1 MARGYMYAP
10 GASAEVDS
18 ARREVLDKTQL
29 VVLGQSKN
37 EVVREIIAART
48 DCPLGI
54 MVTLTHDRSTDVR
67 AAVAGNP
74 SVSRTVMEHLAEDKQ
89 VAVLEALVRNP
100 ALPGD
105 MLDQLAFHRRSE
117 VRDLVAERL
126 DSGIPTASSA
136 QDAATPELR
145 DRVFDEQARAREA
158 DVLDIATGRHVTEQ
172 RRQPDEGAPRA
183 PRTRTAPVRGFKPPE
198 AI

>member
-18 ARREVLDKTQL
+18 ARRDDLDRTQL

-37 EVVREIIAART
+37 EVVREIIARRP

-74 SVSRTVMEHLAEDKQ
+74 EVSRTVMEHLAEDKQ
-89 VAVLEALVRNP
+89 VAVLEALIRNP

-105 MLDQLAFHRRSE
+105 MLDKLAFHRRSE
-117 VRDLVAERL
+117 VRDLVAQRL
-126 DSGIPTASSA
+126 DSGIPAASSM
-136 QDAATPELR
+136 QDQATPELR
-145 DRVFDEQARAREA
+145 DRVFDERARAREA
-158 DVLDIATGRHVTEQ
+158 DVVDIATGRHVTEHRTEPAQ
-172 RRQPDEGAPRA
+172 EAPRT